1 MRLSV
6 DRINQDSPYWVV
18 QLDDMLFRFNTE
30 NGVTYRVGF
39 YKDKYLAKDGIYH
52 FFIANVN
59 NDFAPRDL
67 KVFKVISLVL
77 EEFFRQEEPV
87 MLYICDPKD
96 HRENIRSR
104 LYERW
109 FNNYANQDELTLHKA
124 DIDFD
129 GYIVY
134 AGMILRKDHPLYNE
148 VIASFDDFVKE
159 APTIMHITPK
169 P

>member
-6 DRINQDSPYWVV
+6 DRINHESPYWVV
-18 QLDDMLFRFNTE
+18 QLDDMLFRFQTE

-39 YKDKYLAKDGIYH
+39 YPDSYLARDGVYH
-52 FFIANVN
+52 FFISNAFD
-59 NDFAPRDL
+59 DFAPRDT

-77 EEFFRQEEPV
+77 EEFFRQEEPI
-87 MLYICDPKD
+87 MLYICDYRD
-96 HRENIRSR
+96 HRENVRSR

-109 FNNYANQDELTLHKA
+109 FNNYAKRDELTLHKA
-124 DIDFD
+124 DISLD

-134 AGMILRKDHPLYNE
+134 TGMILRKDHPLYDE

-159 APTIMHITPK
+159 VPSSMKINPDK
-169 P
+169 